1 MSVVFIIGLVMTG
14 VALIMGPLLG
24 AQSRTQAKVDTVQA
38 ASAALYRVERDL
50 RNTNS
55 SSIYACTV
63 GGTPTCVAPSAAL
76 TSTNAIVLVSAY
88 NNGTGQFQTLT
99 SSGKPYWQGATVYWV
114 DSAGTLTYAFDTPIS
129 TSYTKGSLLSPL
141 DAQAAVTDVTG
152 SGGTQLARP
161 VELMSIAVP
170 SSHQVTFQLQINSTE
185 GAATNETTYQT
196 DLETRN

>member
-1 MSVVFIIGLVMTG
+1 MSVVFIIGLVMTA
-14 VALIMGPLLG
+14 VALVMGPLLG

-55 SSIYACTV
+55 GSVYACTT
-63 GGTPTCVAPSAAL
+63 GASPTCAPASTIL

-88 NNGTGQFQTLT
+88 SNGTGQFQTLT

-114 DSAGTLTYAFDTPIS
+114 DANGTLTYAFDTPIS
-129 TSYTKGSLLSPL
+129 TSYTRGSLLSSL
-141 DAQAAVTDVTG
+141 DAQAAVTDVTSG
-152 SGGTQLARP
+152 GGTQLARP
-161 VELMSIAVP
+161 VELMSIAIP
-170 SSHQVTFQLQINSTE
+170 NSHQVTFQLQVKSSE